1 MQKYDFSIKNWYIDK
16 SDNMI
21 NKYSS
26 KYYRT
31 IKMKSIDVIT
41 NTYIDSVVESNDK
54 DPTFEVSDH
63 V

>member
-1 MQKYDFSIKNWYIDK
+1 
-16 SDNMI
+16 MI

-54 DPTFEVSDH
+54 DPIFEVSDH